1 MNCIPRFYRSDTKVK
16 KWQTEKKQFGI
27 VLDNIDVYV
36 KPRRETAG
44 KHNTMFHMVQAI
56 AVQERI
62 QPGREDQIPPIIRI
76 DEVSPEHVLPTDTH
90 IERLHELL
98 VDQVLKIW
106 KGMPQFSDAA
116 IHTNSEE
123 HRYTSKMKKKS
134 TVVSVFILCA
144 SMQVSI
150 SVFTGYNGCI
160 E

>member
-1 MNCIPRFYRSDTKVK
+1 MNCIPCYYRSDSKVK

-44 KHNTMFHMVQAI
+44 KHNTMFHKVQAL
-56 AVQERI
+56 AVEERI

-76 DEVSPEHVLPTDTH
+76 DEVAPEHVLPSDMH
-90 IERLHELL
+90 IEKLHKLL

-106 KGMPQFSDAA
+106 QGMPRFSDAS
-116 IHTNSEE
+116 IPTISED
-123 HRYTSKMKKKS
+123 HRYTSKMRKKT

-144 SMQVSI
+144 SMHPFQCLLDITVA
-150 SVFTGYNGCI
+150 
-160 E
+160 